1 MPSTLATA
9 YVQILPSTGGMQTT
23 LTEELTKAGDTAGK
37 SSGESFG
44 SSFGNVMKKGG
55 AIAGAVLGA
64 STAVATAMFA
74 QANNTAKAADEI
86 DKASIRM
93 GVSAGYYQQLAFA
106 AGQSGVEMNTLE
118 RAAKQLEGTGL
129 NLDEALTSIMAL
141 STEEERAAMASELF
155 GNTVAYNL
163 SPILAQSGDEFE
175 GLMTRA
181 EELGIV
187 MSDEAVGSGVL
198 FKDTL
203 SEVTQSIGA
212 LGNALGTSL
221 MPLFQGLA
229 EFILSNMPLFQ
240 SMFEQLAPIIAQ
252 LGESILSIL
261 TPLVTSLLP
270 PLLQLLQ
277 PLIELLSPILD
288 LVGQIIVPIAE
299 LVGSLIGSLSDLI
312 GELMGGA
319 LAPLG
324 EILGFV
330 ADILTG
336 VFGGAIQMVIDM
348 VDMLTGVF
356 GGLGDFLTGVFTG
369 NWSQAWDGI
378 VNIFS
383 SIWNGMINLFKTP
396 INWIIDG
403 INFFIR
409 ALNMIQIPDW
419 VPLVGGLGFHIN
431 EIPKLEKGGVLE
443 RGQTGF
449 LEGNGAEAVV
459 PLDQNSKWIAR
470 VASDMEQATGS
481 GSSAVLEEIKDIL
494 TDIKSMGLYL
504 DGDRLVGGIASK
516 MDKALAKR
524 SVASSRGY

>member
-23 LTEELTKAGDTAGK
+23 LNQELSKAGDTAGK
-37 SSGESFG
+37 NSGESFG
-44 SSFGNVMKKGG
+44 SSFGNVLKKGG

-64 STAVATAMFA
+64 TSAVATAMFA
-74 QANNTAKAADEI
+74 QANNTAKASDEI

-93 GVSAGYYQQLAFA
+93 GVNTSYYQQLAYTV
-106 AGQSGVEMNTLE
+106 GQCGVEMSTLE
-118 RAAKQLEGTGL
+118 RASKQLEGTGL
-129 NLDEALTSIMAL
+129 NLDDALTSIMSL
-141 STEEERAAMASELF
+141 STAEERANMATELF
-155 GNTVAYNL
+155 GSTVAYNL
-163 SPILAQSGDEFE
+163 APLLAQSGDEFE
-175 GLMTRA
+175 GLMQRA
-181 EELGIV
+181 EDLGLV
-187 MSDEAVGSGVL
+187 MSEESVSAGVL
-198 FKDTL
+198 FGDTL
-203 SEVTQSIGA
+203 SDVTQSIGA
-212 LGNALGTSL
+212 LGNALGSSL

-252 LGESILSIL
+252 LGESILGIL
-261 TPLVTSLLP
+261 TPLVSSLLP
-270 PLLQLLQ
+270 PLLELLQ
-277 PLIELLSPILD
+277 PIIELLAPILD
-288 LVGQIIVPIAE
+288 LVGQIIVPVAE
-299 LVGSLIGSLSDLI
+299 LVGSLIGSLSDLL

-324 EILGFV
+324 ELLSFV

-378 VNIFS
+378 VSIFS
-383 SIWNGMINLFKTP
+383 SIWNGIINLFKTP

-403 INFFIR
+403 INFFIG
-409 ALNMIQIPDW
+409 ALNKIKIPDW
-419 VPLVGGLGFHIN
+419 VPLVGGLGFNIPT
-431 EIPKLEKGGVLE
+431 IPKLESGGILE
-443 RGQTGF
+443 KGQTGF

-459 PLDQNSKWIAR
+459 PLDQNAKWISK
-470 VASDMEQATGS
+470 VANDMEKATGS
-481 GSSAVLEEIKDIL
+481 GSQDILEDIKDIL
-494 TDIKSMGLYL
+494 TEIKSMGLYL
-504 DGDRLVGGIASK
+504 DGDRLVGGIAPM

-524 SVASSRGY
+524 SVASARGY